1 MSLLGRAVVAI
12 WNDILA
18 EGRTNFID
26 WHNREHIPE
35 RVAIKGFLRGR
46 RYVAE
51 HGSPQYFTLYE
62 ADHAAV
68 LSGPDYL
75 ERLNNPT
82 PWTRDATQAFRNTV
96 RGVCETLFSTGPGDG
111 GLMATLRFNAKPD
124 RTDALSAYLKPI
136 LADLLKTPALCG
148 IHLCMTD
155 KKASG
160 IETQERKG
168 REVGVPDW
176 IVLIEGSWA
185 SAVDAAVDR
194 LLAGNLALQGAEGPV
209 DRGLYR
215 LEFSRADAERNVP

>member
-12 WNDILA
+12 WNDILQ
-18 EGRTNFID
+18 EGRTNFIE

-35 RVAIKGFLRGR
+35 RVAIKGFRRGR

-51 HGSPQYFTLYE
+51 HGSPEYFTLYE
-62 ADHAAV
+62 ADDTAV

-75 ERLNNPT
+75 ERLDNPT
-82 PWTRDATQAFRNTV
+82 PWTRDATQAFRHTV
-96 RGVCETLFSTGPGDG
+96 RGVCATAFSSGSGDG
-111 GLMATLRFNAKPD
+111 GLMTTLRFNAD
-124 RTDALSAYLKPI
+124 SGRADELSAYLRPV
-136 LADLLKTPALCG
+136 LADILKMPALSG

-185 SAVDAAVDR
+185 AAVDAATER
-194 LLAGNLALQGAEGPV
+194 LLAGDLASHGVQGDI

-215 LEFSRADAERNVP
+215 LEFSRSHFDEV